1 MSNQTAWTLL
11 TVQQFTAK
19 HNAFT
24 TGGMRA
30 LIFNELKN
38 GLASSGAVLR
48 IGRKVLIDET
58 KFFHWVQSQNG
69 GVK

>member
-1 MSNQTAWTLL
+1 MTDQTAWTLL

-19 HNAFT
+19 HNAFAL
-24 TGGMRA
+24 GGMRA

-48 IGRKVLIDET
+48 IGRKVLIDEG
-58 KFFHWVQSQNG
+58 KFFSWVENQNG